1 MSEHS
6 EPEKRAQAAAPRGEP
21 ADRHHVPSDGLL
33 DGVYEF
39 DIEGRFTYC
48 NASAK
53 ILFGYRP
60 DDDLSALNVKDTIV
74 SDDYTVSSRDIER
87 IIAGETVRAERTFL
101 RRNGERFI
109 GEVHSG
115 PVYRDGRV
123 VGVRGVVRDVTAQ
136 RTAEKRLRESEL
148 RLRTLFDL
156 SPQPIAVTELE
167 TGRLIDVNLRFCEL
181 SGYAKDEILGRTTME
196 IGVLSPDLREQFA
209 TELRRAGEV
218 RAMPIQFSDRHGKCY
233 ESLVFARQITVAERQ
248 VILTVVLDLTEQRE
262 LEARLARAQKLE
274 AIGTLAGGV
283 AHDFNNILTVVGGLV
298 SLGRSR
304 LDASHPVSDLLNGIE
319 DQVQS
324 AAALT
329 RQLLAYAR
337 TGKRKVLP
345 TDLRDLVQTTAEM
358 FARAHKEISLAVECE
373 ERECW
378 ATVDRSQI
386 EHALLNLF
394 VNAAHAMPA
403 GGRIRVV
410 MRLDTL
416 NDTAARARELASG
429 RYVAITV
436 EDSGTGM
443 DAQTR
448 ARIFDPFFTTKE
460 MGRGTGLGLASVYG
474 AVKGHDGAIDV
485 WSEPG
490 EGTRFEI
497 HLPATGASARPDRS
511 ESRAPRSGRGV
522 VLLVDDEKVVAD
534 VTAAM
539 LRDLGYEVLLA
550 YDGAEAVDLFAR
562 RSRDVD
568 LVLLDVI
575 MPGMGGVAVF
585 DELRRIQPDVA
596 VVLFSGYSVDSE
608 AGRAL
613 RQECR
618 GVLQKP
624 FTMHEL
630 ADGVARALSGTG
642 AEVGPSRPA

>member
-6 EPEKRAQAAAPRGEP
+6 ETGKRAEEAAPRGEP
-21 ADRHHVPSDGLL
+21 AGQHHAPSDELL

-53 ILFGYRP
+53 SLFGYRP
-60 DDDLSALNVKDTIV
+60 DDDVSGLNVKDTIV
-74 SDDYTVSSRDIER
+74 SDEYTVSSRDIER

-101 RRNGERFI
+101 RSSGERFI

-123 VGVRGVVRDVTAQ
+123 VGVRGVVRDVTAH
-136 RTAEKRLRESEL
+136 RTAEKRLKESEL

-167 TGRLIDVNLRFCEL
+167 TGRIVDVNLRFCEL

-196 IGVLSPDLREQFA
+196 IGVLSPDRREQFA
-209 TELRRAGEV
+209 AELRRAGEV
-218 RAMPIQFSDRHGKCY
+218 RALPIQFSDRHGKAY

-248 VILTVVLDLTEQRE
+248 VILTVVLDVTEQRE
-262 LEARLARAQKLE
+262 LEARLVRAQKME

-298 SLGRSR
+298 SLGRSQV
-304 LDASHPVSDLLNGIE
+304 DATHPVSDLLSGIE

-337 TGKRKVLP
+337 SGKRKVIP
-345 TDLRDLVQTTAEM
+345 TDLRELVQSTAEL
-358 FARAHKEISLAVECE
+358 FARTHKEISLAVECE
-373 ERECW
+373 EMECW
-378 ATVDRSQI
+378 AAVDRSQI

-394 VNAAHAMPA
+394 VNADHAMPA
-403 GGRIRVV
+403 GGHIRVV
-410 MRLDTL
+410 MRLETL
-416 NDTAARARELASG
+416 DDAAARARELASG

-497 HLPATGASARPDRS
+497 HLPVTTAAARPDRS
-511 ESRAPRSGRGV
+511 EGRAPRPGRGV

-534 VTAAM
+534 VTCSM
-539 LRDLGYEVLLA
+539 LRDLGYEVLVA
-550 YDGAEAVDLFAR
+550 YGGAEGVDLFAR

-568 LVLLDVI
+568 LVLLDMV
-575 MPGMGGVAVF
+575 MPGMGGVDVF
-585 DELRRIQPDVA
+585 DELRRIRPDVA

-618 GVLQKP
+618 GMLQKP
-624 FTMHEL
+624 FTIHEL
-630 ADGVARALSGTG
+630 ADGVASALSGTR
-642 AEVGPSRPA
+642 AAV